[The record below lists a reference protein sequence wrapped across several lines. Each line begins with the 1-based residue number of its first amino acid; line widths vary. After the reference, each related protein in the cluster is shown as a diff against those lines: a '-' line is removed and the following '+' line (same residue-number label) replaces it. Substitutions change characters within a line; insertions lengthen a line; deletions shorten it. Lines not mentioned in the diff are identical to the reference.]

1 MFKELGPHVQAL
13 VYMFIALAAAGIG
26 ATAYFGLT
34 FTPAEALLAAIMFGC
49 VCVVLM
55 ERTVRQRAERRLEK
69 GIEELARLLA
79 TDAQAGAVLGQRI
92 NAMTQLNAGSRL
104 EAVEADISVL
114 GTVIRQVAEAVADVE
129 QRQAKAQAPRPE
141 PVLAAPPPP
150 ARPMPEV
157 EPRISIAALQQAID
171 DHRLIYHVQPI
182 VTLPQRRPHG
192 YDLVPR
198 LQLGN
203 GQFAT
208 GADFM
213 PRHGGEEAL
222 RSIEGIA
229 LVEAITMARRARAS
243 GQMLTLYLPLSRAT
257 LGETSAAEQL
267 LASVEANPAIAA
279 GLMFTISE
287 ADWFGLNPQER
298 AVVGSLAGKG
308 AGFSLGNVGSLR
320 LDMAELAGQGV
331 KSVRID
337 STRYIAE
344 PESFT
349 DFHAADIAN
358 FMARFDVKL
367 LATGV
372 TSERQ
377 IIELLEDGIPLASG
391 DHIAAAGPVRADQLL
406 ELAGAAAVRPR
417 LRRVEL

>member
-1 MFKELGPHVQAL
+1 
-13 VYMFIALAAAGIG
+13 
-26 ATAYFGLT
+26 
-34 FTPAEALLAAIMFGC
+34 
-49 VCVVLM
+49 
-55 ERTVRQRAERRLEK
+55 RTVRQRAERRLEK
-69 GIEELARLLA
+69 GIEDLSRLLA

-129 QRQAKAQAPRPE
+129 QRQAKSQAARPE
-141 PVLAAPPPP
+141 RALAAPPVPQ
-150 ARPMPEV
+150 RPVPEV

-171 DHRLIYHVQPI
+171 DNRLIYHVQPI

-192 YDLVPR
+192 YDLLPR

-203 GQFAT
+203 GQFVN

-222 RSIEGIA
+222 RHIEGIA
-229 LVEAITMARRARAS
+229 LVEAITMARRARAG
-243 GQMLTLYLPLSRAT
+243 GQMLTLYIPLSRAT
-257 LGETSAAEQL
+257 LGDISAAEQL
-267 LASVEANPAIAA
+267 LASVEANPAIAP
-279 GLMFTISE
+279 GMMFVISE
-287 ADWFGLNPQER
+287 ADWFRLSPSER
-298 AVVGSLAGKG
+298 AMVGALASNG
-308 AGFSLGNVGSLR
+308 AGFSLGNVTSLR
-320 LDMAELAGQGV
+320 LEVAELAGQGV
-331 KSVRID
+331 KSLRID
-337 STRYIAE
+337 STNFIAE

-358 FMARFDVKL
+358 YLARFDVKL

-391 DHIAAAGPVRADQLL
+391 EHIAAAGPVRADQLL
-406 ELAGAAAVRPR
+406 QPAGAAVRPR
-417 LRRVEL
+417 LRRVDL